1 MRKSIFA
8 VVLIAI
14 MLLFVGC
21 TTSFSVNQ
29 ERNDNEGLKKGANIA
44 ITTPEDGYYYSTT
57 YYGSGLSVSRIIKD
71 NIRQYTNSCEIVSQK
86 NINDFS
92 SEELNS
98 FDYIIVPTIFHWE
111 DRATAWSAKPDR
123 IEVGIKI
130 YNSNCELISDS
141 VLTGRSAILT
151 FAFDEPSIVF
161 DRAFTEFVQT
171 LFY

>member
-1 MRKSIFA
+1 MRKTIFA
-8 VVLIAI
+8 VVLIAV

-29 ERNDNEGLKKGANIA
+29 ERNDNERLKKGANIA

-57 YYGSGLSVSRIIKD
+57 YFGSGIAVSRIIKD
-71 NIRQYTNSCEIVSQK
+71 RIRNYSTSCEILPQK
-86 NINDFS
+86 NISNLSKD
-92 SEELNS
+92 ELS
-98 FDYIIVPTIFHWE
+98 AYDYIIVPTIYHWE

-123 IEVGIKI
+123 IEVGIRI

-161 DRAFTEFVQT
+161 DRAFAEFVQT